1 MLLWF
6 IVIMGKGELVLLFA
20 VFYCFY
26 KFVPILNMQ
35 GSSMRKKG
43 SKKKEKVLLSL
54 LKFGI

>member
-35 GSSMRKKG
+35 ESSMRKKG
-43 SKKKEKVLLSL
+43 SKKKEKVLLNL